1 MSAPQV
7 APETAETVA
16 RMVDLTISYRAGRQR
31 VVVVDGLDLTIARGE
46 TVGLVGESGSG
57 KSTAARTLLA
67 GLRRGSTI
75 DTGSVTVGETDVFA
89 LRGAQIQRLR
99 GGRVAL
105 VAQNAG
111 QALTPSMRIGAQIA
125 ESLTAHGLP
134 APSERLIELARLVR
148 LPDPET
154 ILERWP
160 HQLSGGQQQRVG
172 IAMAIATDPDLL
184 VLDEPTTALDV
195 ITQAAILALID
206 ELQRRLGM
214 AVLIV
219 SHDLGVISAV
229 ADRVLV
235 MRNGRVVESG
245 PVAAVMD
252 SPSSEYT
259 AALLAAAPRV
269 RPRPDAPAPTDTP
282 SATDAPS
289 PTDDPSPTGAP
300 SPADDAE
307 AAPTAGV
314 PAPLVLRCTD
324 MVIRYPG
331 APRPAVRSVDL
342 DLRRGETVAVVGES
356 GSGKSTVATA
366 LAGLT
371 PAESGTAILTLDD
384 GPFDLLAQRRR
395 PREVRRLVQMI
406 FQNADLAL
414 NPRRTIGDSIAR
426 PMRFFGRC
434 SRREANERVAQLLTE
449 VGLPASMAG
458 RVPGQLSGGQRQ
470 RVGIARALAAEPA
483 ILVADEV
490 TTALDV
496 SVQAEVLDLL
506 DNLRR
511 TRNLAMVFIS
521 HDLAVVRR
529 IADRV
534 IVLESGVVVEN
545 APTNALFDDPRHAYT
560 KLLLDAVVE
569 PGGAPPTATAV
580 DVPAVSI
587 AGVLVDVGGGHL
599 VRRTE
604 LSE

>member
-1 MSAPQV
+1 
-7 APETAETVA
+7 
-16 RMVDLTISYRAGRQR
+16 MVDLTISYRAGRQR

-67 GLRRGSTI
+67 GLRRGSTV

-125 ESLTAHGLP
+125 EALTAHGLP
-134 APSERLIELARLVR
+134 ATPERLIELARLVR

-245 PVAAVMD
+245 PVATVMD
-252 SPSSEYT
+252 SPSSGYT

-269 RPRPDAPAPTDTP
+269 RPRPDTPIRTDIPAPTDTP
-282 SATDAPS
+282 SPTDGSS
-289 PTDDPSPTGAP
+289 PTYRPSFTAAV
-300 SPADDAE
+300 SPAEEAGAGPAAE
-307 AAPTAGV
+307 A

-324 MVIRYPG
+324 IVIRYPG

-545 APTNALFDDPRHAYT
+545 APTDALFDDPRHAYT

-569 PGGAPPTATAV
+569 PGAAPPTASAI
-580 DVPAVSI
+580 DMPAVSI
-587 AGVLVDVGGGHL
+587 AGALVDVGGGHL
-599 VRRTE
+599 VRSTE
-604 LSE
+604 LSA